1 MTSNYKTD
9 IVIRAG
15 SYTESIY
22 KSILVDNQYYTGPPD
37 SINITYDN
45 NDDDSGNGS
54 ITITVTAGRVAHMR
68 AGINSILRL
77 AQVSH
82 DTLKTLHTPEDTGT
96 D

>member
-15 SYTESIY
+15 RYTESIY
-22 KSILVDNQYYTGPPD
+22 KSILVDNQYYTGPD
-37 SINITYDN
+37 SINVTYDN
-45 NDDDSGNGS
+45 NDDSGNGS
-54 ITITVTAGRVAHMR
+54 ITITVTASRVAHMR

-82 DTLKTLHTPEDTGT
+82 DTLKTLYTSGDN

>member
-22 KSILVDNQYYTGPPD
+22 KSILVDNQYYTGPD
-37 SINITYDN
+37 SINVTYDN
-45 NDDDSGNGS
+45 NDDSGNGS
-54 ITITVTAGRVAHMR
+54 ITITVTASRVAHMR

-82 DTLKTLHTPEDTGT
+82 DTLKTLYTSGDN